1 MLEQDQLYRSSAT
14 AIGFSAIVLWAS
26 LAWLT
31 VMSGQI
37 PPFELTAITFTIA
50 AGLGFVIALSRGRGK
65 LLWPR
70 FSVLCLGVGGLFGDY
85 VLYFGALRLAPPLQA
100 GLIVALWPLMMVVLS
115 AVVLR
120 ETLRIN
126 HALGAMLG
134 LAGVLVLTLDTH
146 TALLFDMNYLLGYL
160 LAFGAAVVWAGYSVL
175 SRCYAD
181 VPTEA
186 VTSFCFVAALLAA
199 VGHFGWE
206 QTLVPSRRQAGP
218 SHYWFGLR
226 AGRSVVLR
234 MGLRHQARQHPNT
247 WHSKQCRSGYVDH
260 PACRNWCRPSQA
272 KPWHRLH
279 AHCCC
284 SRSRDYEAAT
294 DQDRDGVHD
303 HKTALKFG
311 RPLTCSAGRVE
322 LVGAR

>member
-85 VLYFGALRLAPPLQA
+85 ILYFGALRLAPPLQA

-126 HALGAMLG
+126 HALGAVLG

-206 QTLVPSRRQAGP
+206 QTLVPSDAKQVLAIIGLGLGP
-218 SHYWFGLR
+218 VGASFFVWDFGIKHGNIRILGILSN
-226 AGRSVVLR
+226 AAPVMSTILLVATGV
-234 MGLRHQARQHPNT
+234 AP
-247 WHSKQCRSGYVDH
+247 
-260 PACRNWCRPSQA
+260 A
-272 KPWHRLH
+272 KPSLGI
-279 AHCCC
+279 ACTLIVV
-284 SRSRDYEAAT
+284 AA
-294 DQDRDGVHD
+294 
-303 HKTALKFG
+303 ALATMKPLQTRTG
-311 RPLTCSAGRVE
+311 MASTITRPP
-322 LVGAR
+322 